1 MNIISFSLIEPR
13 EEDGI
18 IPIFKQ
24 MRKVRLPVLKRS
36 DAGLKRRS
44 STLSP
49 LNLCDSKQGVHP
61 AVKSE
66 TVLSK
71 PYTAILQNYQ
81 GHGNTR
87 KD

>member
-1 MNIISFSLIEPR
+1 MNIISLQPYRSEA
-13 EEDGI
+13 EDGI

-36 DAGLKRRS
+36 DTGLERRS

-66 TVLSK
+66 TLFC
-71 PYTAILQNYQ
+71 
-81 GHGNTR
+81 
-87 KD
+87 